1 MTNSHTLWGFN
12 LNSQPVERV
21 LAVLPLLIGITALL
35 LLSTGFVSAATM
47 PWEGPLCQVAQ
58 SLQGPV
64 ARGVAVIAIVVCGL
78 MLAVGEV
85 GGVFKTMLGLLA
97 GVSMALLA
105 NSWLGFI
112 GGSGSSFVG
121 SC

>member
-1 MTNSHTLWGFN
+1 MTNSQTLLGFS

-21 LAVLPLLIGITALL
+21 LAALPLLIAIAALL
-35 LLSTGFVSAATM
+35 LLSAGFASASSM
-47 PWEGPLCQVAQ
+47 PWEGPLCQVAT

>member
-1 MTNSHTLWGFN
+1 MTYSQNIGINF
-12 LNSQPVERV
+12 NSQMVERA
-21 LAVLPLLIGITALL
+21 LSILPLLIGIVALL
-35 LLSTGFVSAATM
+35 LVSADFATASAM

-64 ARGVAVIAIVVCGL
+64 ARAVAVIAIVVCGL

-112 GGSGSSFVG
+112 GGTGSSFGG